1 MRGFSFFNKIIILYK
16 IFYFLTFLKNFSQIL
31 SLLNIF
37 FLSTLF
43 IWHFFTIIACQKLS
57 PLLFVCCSVF
67 YIQMWVFWVLRFF
80 SSYSYSFSFLNFHL
94 VCVFASIWW
103 VPVSEK
109 TELIVK
115 IVVHFIGY
123 DYSNLLFDST
133 RFALSQ
139 LKRFK
144 SKRLLNAPHILYV
157 IYVHTLRL
165 TINKCLLLA
174 AQTPSH
180 SPFKIRTPVV
190 PG

>member
-1 MRGFSFFNKIIILYK
+1 M
-16 IFYFLTFLKNFSQIL
+16 

-37 FLSTLF
+37 FSQVHFSFDISLLLLLVKNYLLSSSFVVL
-43 IWHFFTIIACQKLS
+43 FFTFRCGCS
-57 PLLFVCCSVF
+57 EFFV
-67 YIQMWVFWVLRFF
+67 FF

-94 VCVFASIWW
+94 LCVFASIWW

-190 PG
+190 PGSTIDR

>member
-1 MRGFSFFNKIIILYK
+1 M
-16 IFYFLTFLKNFSQIL
+16 TFLYYYCL
-31 SLLNIF
+31 SKIV
-37 FLSTLF
+37 S
-43 IWHFFTIIACQKLS
+43 S
-57 PLLFVCCSVF
+57 PLRLLFFF

-80 SSYSYSFSFLNFHL
+80 SSYSFSFLNFHL
-94 VCVFASIWW
+94 LCVFASIWW

-180 SPFKIRTPVV
+180 SPFKIRTPIV
-190 PG
+190 PGSTIDR